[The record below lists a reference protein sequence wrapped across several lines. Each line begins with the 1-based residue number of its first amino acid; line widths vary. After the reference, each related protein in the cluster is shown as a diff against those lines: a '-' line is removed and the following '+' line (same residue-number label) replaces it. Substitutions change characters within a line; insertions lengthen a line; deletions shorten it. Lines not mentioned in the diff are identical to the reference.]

1 MHFSLSLLS
10 EYLNIN
16 EEISKKSPSV
26 GRAGLPQSRG
36 AEEEVALEREAA
48 PACENSTAVINILEL
63 GICEIQ
69 RLLSGVP
76 AVGHREFR

>member
-26 GRAGLPQSRG
+26 GQAFQSRG
-36 AEEEVALEREAA
+36 EKEIALEHEAA
-48 PACENSTAVINILEL
+48 PACKNSTAVVNNLEL

-69 RLLSGVP
+69 LIISGVP
-76 AVGHREFR
+76 AFSQREFC